1 MHEIAQNARHALI
14 RRWVAIGILAASLT
28 AQVAAQNHDVSVPKG
43 MQRYVI
49 PIKDCALAFVAKG
62 GGEAR
67 VDETAS
73 LPMGWFRHDK
83 YYPKG
88 RYAREMYFS
97 ISCHPGNAK
106 TICPKLMEA
115 YRGDDKDYARDVQ
128 LRRID
133 ELNPHYY
140 SEAHIYT
147 WSAVAPPRP
156 RTLAFCMGNEHRA
169 VMTQNGDWLLGYDP
183 REITATRGK
192 PILKRSEQALPDVLA
207 IIRSM
212 RFVPDPV
219 SERDGR

>member
-1 MHEIAQNARHALI
+1 MEKIRPRRKILSGHWIAPLLL
-14 RRWVAIGILAASLT
+14 AISLS
-28 AQVAAQNHDVSVPKG
+28 AHGGENDEESLGKG

-106 TICPKLMEA
+106 TICPELMEA

-140 SEAHIYT
+140 SEAYIYT
-147 WSAVAPPRP
+147 WSAVAPPRR
-156 RTLAFCMGNEHRA
+156 RTLAFCMGDEHRA

-212 RFVPDPV
+212 RFVPDP
-219 SERDGR
+219 